1 MESEFK
7 IIKMKISVCITVFNE
22 EENIHLLLDG
32 LIGQTKKPF
41 EINIVDAGSSDK
53 TVKIIKKYQK
63 MNKSIKLKIEPGCI
77 AHCRNVSIRMA
88 KGGIIALTDSGCIP
102 NRDWLE
108 KIYKPFRVFRC
119 ELLVAGFYTMPF
131 SNSIQEV
138 ASVYL
143 GIPEKRFNS
152 KKFLPSARSVAF
164 SKTVWEKIG
173 GFDESLEK
181 GGEDTK
187 FFYDCVKNNV
197 KIVRVGDARV
207 SWLEL
212 SQMNL
217 ATIANKF
224 YIYAKGD
231 GQAKIWWHLS
241 KQLSSHNIK
250 ISFVFLRYLFFF
262 FIFELSL
269 RNYIPSVIVMFLL
282 VLYVLWPIYKWRD
295 VIKSFKSRLFLP
307 LMQFTSDIY
316 VMSGFI
322 AGTIKGNA

>member
-1 MESEFK
+1 
-7 IIKMKISVCITVFNE
+7 MKISVCITVLNE
-22 EENIHLLLDG
+22 EKNIHSLLASL
-32 LIGQTKKPF
+32 LSQTKKPI
-41 EINIVDAGSSDK
+41 EINIVDAKSSDN
-53 TVKIIKKYQK
+53 TVMIIKKYQK
-63 MNKSIKLKIEPGCI
+63 IHKSIKLKIEAGSI
-77 AHCRNVSIRMA
+77 AHCRNVSIMMA

-102 NRDWLE
+102 NKDWLE
-108 KIYKPFRVFRC
+108 KMYKPFREYRC

-143 GIPEKRFNS
+143 GIPEKRFNP

-164 SKTVWEKIG
+164 SKTVWVKIG

-197 KIVRVGDARV
+197 KIVRVGNARV

-224 YIYAKGD
+224 YVYAKGD

-250 ISFVFLRYLFFF
+250 ISLVFLRYLIFFLMF
-262 FIFELSL
+262 DFSMRNFIPFE
-269 RNYIPSVIVMFLL
+269 IVMFLL
-282 VLYVLWPIYKWRD
+282 ILYILWPIYKWRD

-307 LMQFTSDIY
+307 LMQFISDIY
-316 VMSGFI
+316 VMSGFL